1 MDLPLGF
8 RVRRAAARSPV
19 IAGGFGREVF
29 TVEARQLAHH
39 QKEAVV
45 AEGAGSAWRLASDEG
60 AHLKG
65 TDLAPFPLGF
75 FNAGLQSDLA
85 NRVLQLSRLRGLTHR
100 AVDIELGTHY
110 SLTGSFALGTGQGVA
125 EGVSARIS
133 FDTAAAPEALSE
145 LARDAMA
152 ASPAFAAVE
161 RPLENTFALY
171 LNGRRRNPAT
181 LPASPAADAP
191 DPFMT
196 YRRAPAPTGDGGEL
210 SELIAKTG
218 AKQPGTPSAA
228 PAAATGASRIIRT
241 VEGRGSLTDPGGLFE
256 TTVALNLP
264 GSTLFAF
271 KCDESAQDRGPSG
284 LALFAAGIAFCYMT
298 QLSRYIEHM
307 KLPIRAVRLVQ
318 YAPYAVTKDA
328 GGGPR
333 GGAEPVDT
341 HLFLHGEADD
351 ETFEKL
357 QRVAA
362 NTCYLHQTLLH
373 PLTPRIEV
381 LRNGELIQ

>member
-8 RVRRAAARSPV
+8 RVRRGAARSPV
-19 IAGGFGREVF
+19 VAGGFGREVF
-29 TVEARQLAHH
+29 TVEARQLVHH

-45 AEGAGSAWRLASDEG
+45 AEGSGSAWRLASDEG

-85 NRVLQLSRLRGLTHR
+85 NRVLQLSRRRGLDHR
-100 AVDIELGTHY
+100 AVHIELSTHY

-125 EGVSARIS
+125 EGVSARIR
-133 FDTAAAPEALSE
+133 FDTGAAPEALGE

-181 LPASPAADAP
+181 LPASRAADAP
-191 DPFMT
+191 DPFAT
-196 YRRAPAPTGDGGEL
+196 YRRAPAPIGDGGEL
-210 SELIAKTG
+210 AELIAKTG
-218 AKQPGTPSAA
+218 AKQPGTPSPA
-228 PAAATGASRIIRT
+228 PAAATG
-241 VEGRGSLTDPGGLFE
+241 GG
-256 TTVALNLP
+256 LP

-271 KCDESAQDRGPSG
+271 KCDESAQDRAPRG

-298 QLSRYIEHM
+298 QLLRYIEHM

-318 YAPYAVTKDA
+318 YAPYAVANDA
-328 GGGPR
+328 GGAPR

-351 ETFEKL
+351 ETSEKL

-381 LRNGELIQ
+381 LRNGKLIQ